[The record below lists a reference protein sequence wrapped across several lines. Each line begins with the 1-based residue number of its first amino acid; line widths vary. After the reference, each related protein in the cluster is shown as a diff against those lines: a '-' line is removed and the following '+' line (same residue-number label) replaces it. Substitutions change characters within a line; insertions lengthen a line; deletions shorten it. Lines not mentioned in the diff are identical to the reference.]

1 MPSIESVLFDLGGV
15 LIHWDP
21 RLLYRKLL
29 ADEAAVEQFLAEV
42 CNHRWNSQMDAGKP
56 FAEGVAELAGEH
68 PDKEPLIRAYWERW
82 EEMLGGPVEATVE
95 LLARLRGRGHRL
107 FALSNWSAETF
118 PVARAR
124 YEFLGWFEDIVVSG
138 EVKLAKPDPAI
149 FELARTRCGLDAG
162 RTLFI
167 DDSEANVRAAEAL
180 GFETHHFRD
189 PEPLAAALA
198 AHGLL

>member
-1 MPSIESVLFDLGGV
+1 VPFIETVLFDLGGV

-82 EEMLGGPVEATVE
+82 DETLGGPVEATVE
-95 LLARLRGRGHRL
+95 LLARLRGRGRRL

-149 FELARTRCGLDAG
+149 FELVRARCGLDAG

-167 DDSEANVRAAEAL
+167 DDSEVNVRAAEAL

-189 PEPLAAALA
+189 PESLGAALA